1 MKGRTLRPAYFTGII
16 NLPQLLRVLG
26 ALLMIEA
33 AFMLLPLGVSLL
45 RGESDTRAFAIA
57 AAAAL
62 AVGAPMHYCPRPRSS
77 NLGRRDGCL
86 LTVAAWLLFALFGM
100 VPFMLCA
107 TPLNAAEA
115 FFETVSGFTTTGATV
130 YQDIERVSHGVVFW
144 RALTQ
149 WLGGMGIIVFT
160 LAVFPSLNTGGGVS
174 MFRAESSGITL
185 NKLGSRIADTAKVL
199 WGVYAVLTLL
209 LVALLWAGPMGL
221 FESVCHAMATI
232 STGGFS
238 TRNESIAAFASPY
251 VKVVLTVFM
260 FIGGVNFALII
271 MAVKRRSLK
280 ALRNDVLAAYLRF
293 IAVYYVLFAGA
304 IVAGGHLRGW
314 ESVTIDPLFHI
325 VSAMTSTGL
334 GAGDFEA
341 WGAMALALTM
351 VMMYVGACAGSTTGG
366 AKIDRVLFMLKNF
379 RSELRRNISPSTLR
393 PVGINGKAVSYG
405 TASEIMA
412 FLMIYTLMII
422 AGGIVLA
429 AAGFPLVDAFF
440 SSFSCMAN
448 SGLGAG
454 ITGVTG
460 SFHFLPD
467 FSKWVMSFLMLAG
480 RLEVFSLIVLFCPA
494 FWRR

>member
-45 RGESDTRAFAIA
+45 RGESDARAFAIA
-57 AAAAL
+57 AGAAL

-86 LTVAAWLLFALFGM
+86 LTVAAWLLFSLFGM

-199 WGVYAVLTLL
+199 WAVYAAFTLL

-280 ALRNDVLAAYLRF
+280 ALRNDVY
-293 IAVYYVLFAGA
+293 IQQ
-304 IVAGGHLRGW
+304 
-314 ESVTIDPLFHI
+314 
-325 VSAMTSTGL
+325 MTL
-334 GAGDFEA
+334 D
-341 WGAMALALTM
+341 
-351 VMMYVGACAGSTTGG
+351 
-366 AKIDRVLFMLKNF
+366 
-379 RSELRRNISPSTLR
+379 
-393 PVGINGKAVSYG
+393 
-405 TASEIMA
+405 
-412 FLMIYTLMII
+412 
-422 AGGIVLA
+422 
-429 AAGFPLVDAFF
+429 
-440 SSFSCMAN
+440 
-448 SGLGAG
+448 
-454 ITGVTG
+454 
-460 SFHFLPD
+460 
-467 FSKWVMSFLMLAG
+467 
-480 RLEVFSLIVLFCPA
+480 
-494 FWRR
+494 